1 MREMKIR
8 RLCLLACVPLALG
21 ACGASDAAKETGE
34 ADSTSA
40 PPTDTTA
47 TVVPLPPDSAPH
59 DTMRVALAAV
69 NASGITGDAVV
80 SGSGSGAQVVLT
92 LRGAKAA
99 GTHQAHV
106 HSGTCA
112 QPGPPV
118 APLQPVTVD
127 ASGTGS
133 STSTIDVGMAALMD
147 GGHIVSAHEAG
158 GNPGAM
164 IACGRIEA
172 HPM

>member
-1 MREMKIR
+1 MKMR
-8 RLCLLACVPLALG
+8 RLCLLACVPLVLG
-21 ACGASDAAKETGE
+21 ACGGNDASKETE
-34 ADSTSA
+34 ADSTYA
-40 PPTDTTA
+40 VPVDTTS
-47 TVVPLPPDSAPH
+47 TVVPLPPDSVPH
-59 DTMRVALAAV
+59 DTMTVALAAV
-69 NASGITGDAVV
+69 NNSGITGDAVV

-112 QPGPPV
+112 APGPPV

-147 GGHIVSAHEAG
+147 GNHIVSAHEAG
-158 GNPGAM
+158 GSPGAM
-164 IACGRIEA
+164 IACGQIEA
-172 HPM
+172 HQM